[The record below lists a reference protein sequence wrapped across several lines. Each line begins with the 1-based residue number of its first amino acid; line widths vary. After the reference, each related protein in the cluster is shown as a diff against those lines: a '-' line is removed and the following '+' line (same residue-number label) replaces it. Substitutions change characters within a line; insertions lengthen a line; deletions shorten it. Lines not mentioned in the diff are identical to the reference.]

1 MTKKLACYNNPDNE
15 GDSGVRVS
23 LLSATQTANTE
34 GCVIGAFMSP
44 GQYNWDMSIAKLIKI
59 RESKTLELRGEFF
72 NTFNHPQ
79 FSFNPVDDP
88 ALSAQDAGG
97 STFGQVTVSSVN
109 PRLIQLVKFL
119 F

>member
-1 MTKKLACYNNPDNE
+1 
-15 GDSGVRVS
+15 
-23 LLSATQTANTE
+23 
-34 GCVIGAFMSP
+34 MSP

-97 STFGQVTVSSVN
+97 STFGQVTRQFRESAADSARGEVLVLGRKLKQAASS
-109 PRLIQLVKFL
+109 QL
-119 F
+119 